1 MTRRMTWL
9 RGSASG
15 LALGIGLMA
24 FAHAQAQTNGNAPP
38 ANAQGQNNGAPVVTV
53 TAERRTVN
61 LQTAPIAATV
71 LSGGQLTQRGV
82 YNIDQLQFMSPSLT
96 VTNYGIGEDFNIRG
110 VGKSEENIQTPSGIV
125 VYRDGVATFPGFF
138 TGEPYYD
145 IANVEILRGPQGT
158 IAGQNASGGA
168 IFITETDPSFSGT
181 NGWIE
186 GQFGDYNDVRVRGF
200 LNAPLS
206 DTFAVRIAAD
216 AERENSF
223 YKVTGPHTGGDPG
236 QLKEFSGRV
245 SLLWQPTTS
254 LRIEFKN
261 DYTYVDTGGVPN
273 SPVPIPAA
281 APYPT
286 YASAANLFN
295 LANNIHNLSVA
306 NWDRSVLNVGY
317 TFADGIVLKSITGF
331 QIGRAAANQDIDG
344 TAIESDNFSVIG
356 REQIWSEELNLIS
369 PNTGPLKWV
378 AGAYYQDDDVR
389 IPFGIPGFDI
399 HEVPLDILLD
409 YHTPK
414 TTEAV
419 FGTLTYDVTDQL
431 QLQAGARYTHSA
443 FALTDV
449 TSLLLFGLPGSLFG
463 LAPEHA
469 HLVLNDDKVTWNVAL
484 NWKVDPNN
492 LLYVSVATGH
502 KPGGINTTPL
512 PFGAGLKTV
521 VPFQPEDLTDY
532 EIGWKTTQ
540 FDGHLRAQLDAF
552 YTDYTNHQ
560 LTFASAGFGVASQ
573 PGQSIIRNIPGTSV
587 HYGVEAQAQAVFGPW
602 SFDAS
607 IDYLYTRLG
616 SVAGSCL
623 SAPVSLS
630 CAGGPFGPNE
640 FIGGNQD
647 TFAPSWNVDLGGQYV
662 FHLGDGS
669 TLTPRIDYSY
679 IAAQWASPFQG
690 RDPNEALAAAQ
701 LDRYVFHFAPI
712 NLMNLQL
719 TWAKGR
725 YNVSL
730 YGTNVLDD
738 HYFYEG
744 VGFTVLG
751 PAIAP
756 TFRALREAAA
766 PAQFGVRVSTT
777 F

>member
-1 MTRRMTWL
+1 MTRRTAWL
-9 RGSASG
+9 RGSASVLG
-15 LALGIGLMA
+15 LGIGLLS
-24 FAHAQAQTNGNAPP
+24 FAQAQAQTNGAAQP
-38 ANAQGQNNGAPVVTV
+38 ANAQAQTSGAPVVTV
-53 TAERRTVN
+53 TAERRAVN

-71 LSGGQLTQRGV
+71 LSGNQLVQRGV

-138 TGEPYYD
+138 TGEPYFD

-168 IFITETDPSFSGT
+168 IFITENDPSLSRPSAYLEAQYGA
-181 NGWIE
+181 
-186 GQFGDYNDVRVRGF
+186 YNDVRLRGV
-200 LNAPLS
+200 LNMPVN
-206 DTFAVRIAAD
+206 DTFAVRLAAN
-216 AERENSF
+216 AEMEDSF
-223 YKVTGPHTGGDPG
+223 YSVSGPHTGDPG
-236 QLKEFSGRV
+236 RLQTASFRGSFLWEPQSNLRV
-245 SLLWQPTTS
+245 
-254 LRIEFKN
+254 EFKN
-261 DYTYVDTGGVPN
+261 DYTYVDNGGVAN

-281 APYPT
+281 PPYPT

-295 LANNIHNLSVA
+295 LTNNIHNLSVA
-306 NWDRSVLNVGY
+306 NWNRSVLNVSY
-317 TFADGIVLKSITGF
+317 TFADGIVLKSISGF

-344 TAIESDNFSVIG
+344 TAIEADNFSVIG
-356 REQIWSEELNLIS
+356 RERIWSEELNLIS

-378 AGAYYQDDDVR
+378 AGAYYQYDDVR

-419 FGTLTYDVTDQL
+419 FGTATYDITDQL
-431 QLQAGARYTHSA
+431 QLKAGARYTHST
-443 FALTDV
+443 FELTDV
-449 TSLLLFGLPGSLFG
+449 TSLLLFGLPGAFFG
-463 LAPEHA
+463 LGPEPA
-469 HLVLNDDKVTWNVAL
+469 HLVQTDDKVTWNVAL

-512 PFGAGLKTV
+512 PFGAGVKTV

-532 EIGWKTTQ
+532 EFGWKTTL
-540 FDGHLRAQLDAF
+540 FSGHVRGQLDAF

-573 PGQSIIRNIPGTSV
+573 PGQSIIRNVPGTSV

-602 SFDAS
+602 SFDVS

-616 SVAGSCL
+616 SVAGSCV
-623 SAPVSLS
+623 SVPVSLS
-630 CAGGPFGPNE
+630 CAGGPFGSNE
-640 FIGGNQD
+640 FIGGNRD
-647 TFAPSWNVDLGGQYV
+647 TFAPSWNVDVGGQYV
-662 FHLGDGS
+662 FNLGDGS
-669 TLTPRIDYSY
+669 TLTPRVDYSH
-679 IAAQWASPFQG
+679 IADQWASPFQG
-690 RDPNEALAAAQ
+690 NDPHQPLAAAQ

-725 YNVSL
+725 YTVSL

-751 PAIAP
+751 PAVAP

-766 PAQFGVRVSTT
+766 PAQYGVRLSAA